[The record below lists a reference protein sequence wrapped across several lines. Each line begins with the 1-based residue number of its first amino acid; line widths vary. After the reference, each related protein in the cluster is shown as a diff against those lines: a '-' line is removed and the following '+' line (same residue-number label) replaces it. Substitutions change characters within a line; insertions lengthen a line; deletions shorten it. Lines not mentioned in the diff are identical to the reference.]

1 MVSVIVAMSRNRVI
15 GKENKLIWHL
25 PADLKHFK
33 ETTMGKPIIM
43 GRKTFESVGKPLP
56 GRTNIVITRNKD
68 YQAPGCLMAASVK
81 QALEMVNKGKADPG
95 TSKDTTEQSELN
107 RSHLEEAKEHPEIN
121 MSTSEDTKYQSE
133 RNPDPSK
140 DPKEQPEIKPGPSKG
155 NEVFIAG
162 GGEIYKQAMPLADR
176 MYITI
181 IDHDFDGDTFFPR
194 FSATDWMLSEEIY
207 HPADEKNKYPMLFRT
222 YERK

>member
-1 MVSVIVAMSRNRVI
+1 
-15 GKENKLIWHL
+15 
-25 PADLKHFK
+25 
-33 ETTMGKPIIM
+33 MGKPIIM

-81 QALEMVNKGKADPG
+81 QALELVNKGKADPDPL
-95 TSKDTTEQSELN
+95 KD
-107 RSHLEEAKEHPEIN
+107 
-121 MSTSEDTKYQSE
+121 
-133 RNPDPSK
+133 
-140 DPKEQPEIKPGPSKG
+140 

-181 IDHDFDGDTFFPR
+181 IDHDFVGDTFFPR
-194 FSATDWMLSEEIY
+194 FSASDWLLAEEIY